1 MPHLSY
7 QRDDS
12 VSGRLGQVNLDRT
25 GVYPP
30 HSESAMS
37 EHEQSNEHHKSVT
50 IYVNGRPRTWTAHR
64 ITYSEVTALAFPE
77 DPKDGSILY
86 TVAYANPHGKDGTLA
101 EGGSVVV
108 HEGMTFNVGK
118 TNRS

>member
-1 MPHLSY
+1 M
-7 QRDDS
+7 
-12 VSGRLGQVNLDRT
+12 T
-25 GVYPP
+25 
-30 HSESAMS
+30 
-37 EHEQSNEHHKSVT
+37 EHEQSNERQKSVT
-50 IYVNGRPRTWTAHR
+50 IYVNGRPRTWAARR
-64 ITYSEVTALAFPE
+64 ITYSEAAALAFPE
-77 DPKDGSILY
+77 DPKDESILY

>member
-1 MPHLSY
+1 M
-7 QRDDS
+7 
-12 VSGRLGQVNLDRT
+12 T
-25 GVYPP
+25 
-30 HSESAMS
+30 
-37 EHEQSNEHHKSVT
+37 EHEESTKRHDKSTT
-50 IYVNGRPRTWTAHR
+50 IYVNGRTRTWNAHR
-64 ITYSEVTALAFPE
+64 ITYAEVTALAFPE

-101 EGGSVVV
+101 GGGNVEV